1 MKKII
6 YFLATIFAIA
16 FTSCSDQD
24 EIDIKYQTNI
34 KIVPS
39 NVISSFSGYSIGG
52 KTYGLDMYEDENGKA
67 ELRITALLYDDS
79 GKLVQKSES
88 LLNDYSSD
96 YSVSYTLDEGKE
108 YTLIAISSSI
118 QKIGSKID
126 EAYEIYN
133 ENELSKLQ
141 IKQNYKSSYYSNW
154 TILGVAKCEVTS
166 GNDISLNL
174 KPATAMCILHYNSI
188 HTYDS
193 TGVTQFAF
201 IYHGNDLLNIK
212 DGNFIYS
219 STAAE
224 NGNFAD
230 FLDVTQNEGQNI
242 VDIIN
247 IFPVENMN
255 YFGRLWIGENYGDF
269 EDISGQGKG
278 NTNIAAGSTYNI
290 YIDCALLDI
299 SITQTR
305 ESYSQESYVKD
316 EINSNNKLK
325 PEFSTV
331 KEKVINLSK

>member
-1 MKKII
+1 M
-6 YFLATIFAIA
+6 FAVA

-67 ELRITALLYDDS
+67 ELRITALLYDES
-79 GKLVQKSES
+79 GELVQKSES

-96 YSVSYTLDEGKE
+96 YSVSYTLDEEKE

-118 QKIGSKID
+118 QKVGSKID

-141 IKQNYKSSYYSNW
+141 IKQSYKSSYYSNW
-154 TILGVAKCEVTS
+154 TILGVGKCEVIS
-166 GNDISLNL
+166 GKDISLNL

-193 TGVTQFAF
+193 TGLTEFAF

-212 DGNFIYS
+212 DGSFIYS

-224 NGNFAD
+224 NGNFGN
-230 FLDVTQNEGQNI
+230 FLDVTQNEGHNI

-247 IFPVENMN
+247 IFPAENMN
-255 YFGRLWIGENYGDF
+255 YFGRLWIGENYSDF
-269 EDISGQGKG
+269 EDISGRGKG
-278 NTNIAAGSTYNI
+278 TTNIAPGNTYNI

-299 SITQTR
+299 SIAQTR
-305 ESYSQESYVKD
+305 ESNTQESYRKE
-316 EINSNNKLK
+316 EIISNNKLK
-325 PEFSTV
+325 VEFSPIKDKTT
-331 KEKVINLSK
+331 NLLK